1 MLEEIQR
8 KDQNPPWHPGPC
20 RVDSVQVVVDHRE
33 LGLVA
38 EGRLSD
44 PRLGSCRQVA
54 VVTPLVA
61 EVGRQ
66 VVVVT
71 PLVAMVGH
79 AEVVVDPSVAVVG
92 RVVVDHLVVV
102 AGLVAG
108 RRLNNPQAEVNQ

>member
-1 MLEEIQR
+1 MVYLQAFQLVLEEIQQ
-8 KDQNPPWHPGPC
+8 KDQNPPC
-20 RVDSVQVVVDHRE
+20 QVARSRVDRAQVVVDHRE

-66 VVVVT
+66 VAVVT
-71 PLVAMVGH
+71 PWWQRL
-79 AEVVVDPSVAVVG
+79 
-92 RVVVDHLVVV
+92 
-102 AGLVAG
+102 AG
-108 RRLNNPQAEVNQ
+108 RWRW